1 MPERKCHITGLGGHT
16 QAEGSSQPS
25 GEGSGRDMARG
36 KERIMAEDTGEGG
49 VWDTPEND
57 LCLLS

>member
-1 MPERKCHITGLGGHT
+1 MPHHRGLVWHT
-16 QAEGSSQPS
+16 RAEGSSQPS
-25 GEGSGRDMARG
+25 GEGSGKDMAGG
-36 KERIMAEDTGEGG
+36 KERIMAEDRGEWG